1 LLDKKLLEILVCPQ
15 CKGGLGPTDGGKAL
29 LCDSCQLKY
38 PVREDVPV
46 LLVSEAVDLR
56 KSSAKI
62 HPEMANLPK
71 VEFQVTAGPDK
82 GMKFSLERG
91 TCRAIGRGEAQTD
104 RTMIF
109 NVDIALSID
118 ESTKAIILRYIE
130 KQFRKSIKPSLRK
143 EGKEQFGFFQRVADV
158 VLTDQSLSRLHA
170 MFFADETSI
179 GVLDLVSKNGTFVN
193 GAEVESQLLKKG
205 DVVEMGETKIVYGG

>member
-1 LLDKKLLEILVCPQ
+1 
-15 CKGGLGPTDGGKAL
+15 
-29 LCDSCQLKY
+29 
-38 PVREDVPV
+38 
-46 LLVSEAVDLR
+46 
-56 KSSAKI
+56 
-62 HPEMANLPK
+62 
-71 VEFQVTAGPDK
+71 
-82 GMKFSLERG
+82 
-91 TCRAIGRGEAQTD
+91 
-104 RTMIF
+104 MIF

-170 MFFADETSI
+170 MFFADENSI

-193 GAEVESQLLKKG
+193 GEEVESQLLKKG
-205 DVVEMGETKIVYGG
+205 DIVEMGETKIVFGG